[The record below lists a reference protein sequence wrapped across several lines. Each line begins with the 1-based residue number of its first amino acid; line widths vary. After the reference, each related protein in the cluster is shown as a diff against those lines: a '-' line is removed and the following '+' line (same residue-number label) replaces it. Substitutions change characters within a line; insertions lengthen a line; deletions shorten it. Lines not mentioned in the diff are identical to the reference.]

1 MSALQ
6 LPRLSLAAC
15 ALALLFSSVLP
26 PGDLRAADTEQCAR
40 KAKIHL
46 SELKISEDQVDAM
59 RLIERV
65 RIDDRA
71 GSDIAGIDAWVRLKS
86 CTGWLVINMSP
97 SCFIRQ
103 SYTRGDCQVE
113 GLSNY

>member
-6 LPRLSLAAC
+6 LPRLSFAAG
-15 ALALLFSSVLP
+15 ALALINSALLP

-40 KAKIHL
+40 KAKTHL
-46 SELKISEDQVDAM
+46 SDLNISEDEVGAM

-71 GSDIAGIDAWVRLKS
+71 GSDVAGIDAWVRLKS
-86 CTGWLVINMSP
+86 CSGWLVINMSP

>member
-1 MSALQ
+1 LSALQ

-15 ALALLFSSVLP
+15 ALALVSGALLLS
-26 PGDLRAADTEQCAR
+26 GDLRAADTEQCAR

-46 SELKISEDQVDAM
+46 SELKISEDEVDAM

-71 GSDIAGIDAWVRLKS
+71 GSDVAGIDAWVRLKS
-86 CTGWLVINMSP
+86 CSGWLVINMSP
-97 SCFIRQ
+97 ACFIRQ

>member
-1 MSALQ
+1 LSALQ
-6 LPRLSLAAC
+6 LPRLTLAAG
-15 ALALLFSSVLP
+15 ALTLMFSALLP
-26 PGDLRAADTEQCAR
+26 PGGLRAADTEQCAR

-46 SELKISEDQVDAM
+46 SELKVSEEQVDAM

-71 GSDIAGIDAWVRLKS
+71 GSDVAGIDAWVRLKS
-86 CTGWLVINMSP
+86 CKGWLVINMSP

-103 SYTRGDCQVE
+103 SYTRGDCHVE